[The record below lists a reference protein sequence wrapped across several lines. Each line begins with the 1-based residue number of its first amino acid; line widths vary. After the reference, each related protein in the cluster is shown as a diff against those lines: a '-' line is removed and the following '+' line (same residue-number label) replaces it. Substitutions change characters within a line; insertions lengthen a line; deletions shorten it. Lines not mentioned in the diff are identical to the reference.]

1 MMVQVLLIG
10 GDHDGKI
17 EEHEYKRD
25 GVIIHYNPIVLSS
38 HSPEREMRSPYR
50 YTMDAMIIDGQ
61 YYAYASCKSIDV
73 SEIEPLIKTSYLKP
87 M

>member
-1 MMVQVLLIG
+1 
-10 GDHDGKI
+10 
-17 EEHEYKRD
+17 
-25 GVIIHYNPIVLSS
+25 
-38 HSPEREMRSPYR
+38 MRSPYR